1 MFVSLELAP
10 QIALGAPISGTA
22 LVSGLVHDVA
32 YFLQINVWM
41 EQQTQVFAKY
51 VRAGAGGGKTCEVA
65 DLQNTGEK
73 KIEIQYRVMSAH
85 RNWQIETAVW
95 NLVSF

>member
-1 MFVSLELAP
+1 M
-10 QIALGAPISGTA
+10 
-22 LVSGLVHDVA
+22 VHDVA

-51 VRAGAGGGKTCEVA
+51 VRAGADGGKTCEVA

-73 KIEIQYRVMSAH
+73 KPPER
-85 RNWQIETAVW
+85 TAVMTRTL
-95 NLVSF
+95 LVGWLLGH